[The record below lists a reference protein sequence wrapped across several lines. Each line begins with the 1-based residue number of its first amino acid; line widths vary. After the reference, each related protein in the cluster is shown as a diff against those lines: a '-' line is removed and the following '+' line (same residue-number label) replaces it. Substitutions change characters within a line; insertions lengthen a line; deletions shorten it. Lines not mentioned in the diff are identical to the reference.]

1 MCGRDGEMGYQSVSN
16 VIIRRRTEG
25 GRSGARSGR
34 PRRCWRGVLSAYRPS
49 SPPWESNSG
58 RLPLLPASE
67 PTGGGGLIRSIHNLA
82 SCVFLSN
89 SVKPELITTVKQ
101 AVVGTESEKTSRPT
115 VFSQL
120 RRNDR
125 DVTIFKANSHQGC
138 KKKLQ
143 LKCN

>member
-1 MCGRDGEMGYQSVSN
+1 MGPAVGGLVDAGEVFCQLTAQVHRHGNRTLVVFLSYQRQSQQ
-16 VIIRRRTEG
+16 
-25 GRSGARSGR
+25 
-34 PRRCWRGVLSAYRPS
+34 
-49 SPPWESNSG
+49 
-58 RLPLLPASE
+58 
-67 PTGGGGLIRSIHNLA
+67 GGGGLIRSIHNLA